1 MKSIDFFY
9 KCVAFDNVTIP
20 STIRIRNNTVCTV
33 HGSDGSAAGGRYSDQ
48 SEWQR
53 SIKSRTSVSPKILS
67 HTATEIA
74 CGGYPAKQEFEN
86 GYKKSR
92 TIGYLP

>member
-1 MKSIDFFY
+1 MHNAQCTIDVSATQTIFEE
-9 KCVAFDNVTIP
+9 KTIP
-20 STIRIRNNTVCTV
+20 STIRMRNNTACTV

-74 CGGYPAKQEFEN
+74 RGGYPAKQKFTDIPVP
-86 GYKKSR
+86 S
-92 TIGYLP
+92 PS